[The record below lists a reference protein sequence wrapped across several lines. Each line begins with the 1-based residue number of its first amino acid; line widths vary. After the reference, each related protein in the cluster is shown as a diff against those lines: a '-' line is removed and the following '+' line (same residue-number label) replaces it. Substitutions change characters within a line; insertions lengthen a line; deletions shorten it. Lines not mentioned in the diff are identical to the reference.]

1 MKKTEILAPAGS
13 KDSLIAAVQ
22 NGADAVYLGG
32 QLFNARANAANFSME
47 DLKWATE
54 YGRSYGVSVYIT
66 VNTLIFDDEFEA
78 LFTYIDQLVELHV
91 DALIVQDVGM
101 AYAISQRYPD
111 LPLHASTQMHIHNVA
126 QVLWAKKMG
135 FTRIVAA
142 RETPIEILREMVA
155 TGVEIE
161 VFVHGALCVSYSGQ
175 CLMSNVIGGRSGN
188 RGECAQPCRL
198 PYTLMKRS
206 QNRWE
211 EVATDGSFLI
221 SPKDLCTLE
230 HLKELCDAGIVSMKI
245 EGRMKRPEYVAQVVS
260 SYRKELDRIL
270 NHQSKINLEPELH
283 ELRKIF
289 SRGFTSG
296 FMFNNPTSEI
306 LQWQTSS
313 HVGVKIGKVISC
325 NGTKIQIKL
334 SEDLKQ
340 GDGIRIM
347 QKGQDEGFTVNFL
360 YVNDLLVKEAK
371 APCIIELQ
379 QHTQIDVGSDVV
391 KTSDIKQL
399 NRLQEAL
406 HSTMRR
412 VDVSMELTVNH
423 GQAAVLNCSSNGRMI
438 SVTSDA
444 PIDRARQTAI
454 DDVQL
459 SRTLAKTGDTIFQT
473 GNITIHNDNQSFIAV
488 SQLNALRRKALDEL
502 AEKCKKPEFSYA
514 KSNETVLTVPTAD
527 HGLIRTALVTNQTQL
542 NVCIEEGVE
551 EIICD
556 DPSLFP
562 TLDDPR
568 FYVRTLRVNPQGISE
583 KFSRIVVSTFNDDIS
598 DQQTAHGDFGLNVSN
613 ARTAAYYLNQGLT
626 SVMMSVELNPI
637 QQIALATELKEV
649 HGSCGG
655 LETMIY
661 GHREMM
667 VMRSCPI
674 SIQYGTTP
682 LQCALCHN
690 QTFGLKDRKGS
701 IHRMAGDRLC
711 MMHITEDKADTHL
724 SYAGSLYHSG
734 IHRFRFTFLEETAGD
749 IRVLLRQFESEV
761 SR

>member
-13 KDSLIAAVQ
+13 RDSLIAAVQ
-22 NGADAVYLGG
+22 SGADAVYLGG

-47 DLKWATE
+47 ELRWATE
-54 YGRSYGVSVYIT
+54 YCRSYGVFVYVT

-78 LFTYIDQLVELHV
+78 LFIYIDQLVELHV

-101 AYAISQRYPD
+101 AYAITQRYPD
-111 LPLHASTQMHIHNVA
+111 LPLHASTQMHIHNVS

-135 FTRIVAA
+135 FSRIVAA

-175 CLMSNVIGGRSGN
+175 CLMSSVIGGRSGN

-206 QNRWE
+206 QNRWG
-211 EVATDGSFLI
+211 EVSTDGSFLL

-230 HLKELCDAGIVSMKI
+230 HLKELTDAGIVSMKI

-260 SYRKELDRIL
+260 SYRKELDRVL
-270 NHQSKINLEPELH
+270 NHQPTINLEPEVV
-283 ELRKIF
+283 ELKKIF

-296 FMFNNPTSEI
+296 FMFNNPASEV
-306 LQWQTSS
+306 LQWQTSN

-325 NGTKIQIKL
+325 NGTRMRIKL
-334 SEDLKQ
+334 NQDLTQ

-347 QKGQDEGFTVNFL
+347 QKGEDEGFTVNFL

-399 NRLQEAL
+399 LALQEVL
-406 HSTMRR
+406 HHTLRR
-412 VDVSMELTVNH
+412 VEVSMDLTVQQ
-423 GQAAVLNCSSNGRMI
+423 GQVAILNVSSNGRDV
-438 SVTSDA
+438 SVMSEQ
-444 PIDRARQTAI
+444 PIDPARQTAI
-454 DDVQL
+454 DDIQL
-459 SRTLAKTGDTIFQT
+459 ARTLAKTGDTIFQA
-473 GNITIHNDNQSFIAV
+473 GNITIHNDHRSFIAV
-488 SQLNALRRKALDEL
+488 SQLNALRRKAFDEL
-502 AEKCKKPEFSYA
+502 AEKCKIPEFSYT
-514 KSNETVLTVPTAD
+514 KSNEKILTVPSSNQTV
-527 HGLIRTALVTNQTQL
+527 IRSALVTNLNQL

-556 DPSLFP
+556 DASLFP
-562 TLDDPR
+562 SLTDPR
-568 FYVRTLRVNPQGISE
+568 FYVRTLRVNPQGIIENHSHL
-583 KFSRIVVSTFNDDIS
+583 VVSTFNDDIGNH
-598 DQQTAHGDFGLNVSN
+598 QTARGDFGLNVSN
-613 ARTAAYYLNQGLT
+613 ARTAAYYLNHGLA

-637 QQIALATELKEV
+637 QQIALATKMKEI
-649 HGSCGG
+649 HGSCDGI
-655 LETMIY
+655 ETMIY

-667 VMRSCPI
+667 VMRSCPL
-674 SIQYGTTP
+674 SVHYGTTP
-682 LQCALCHN
+682 LNCTLCHN
-690 QTFGLKDRKGS
+690 QTFGLKDRRGS
-701 IHRMAGDRLC
+701 IHRLEGDRLC
-711 MMHITEDKADTHL
+711 MMHITEDKADSRL
-724 SYAGSLYHSG
+724 SYARSLLNSG

-749 IRVLLRQFESEV
+749 IRVLLRQFSSEIA
-761 SR
+761 R